1 MTEDTLR
8 HQLGTMATE
17 SVNAHTADIDR
28 VSTLEQV
35 RLMNA
40 EDLRVADAVAACDDD
55 IARIV
60 DAVAARMAGGGRL
73 IYVGAGTAGRM
84 GVLDASEIPPTFGLD
99 PSRVVGVIAGG
110 RHAIESSVE
119 DAEDRA
125 DIGAQDLDGLG
136 VGPTDAVI
144 GIAASGRTPYVIGAL
159 EHARTVGAFT
169 GALSCNAD
177 TAISA
182 AAEVGIE
189 VIVGPEVITGS
200 TRLKSGTAQKMVLN
214 MISTLTMIKLGKTYG
229 NLMVDVKAS
238 NEKLRRRS
246 ERLVMLATDT
256 DADTARRTLD
266 DVDQSVKT
274 AILAI
279 LTDLDPATATEL
291 LASHDGFLRAAIA
304 AAPIHQ

>member
-17 SVNAHTADIDR
+17 SVNDRTVEIDR
-28 VSTLEQV
+28 VSTLQQV

-40 EDLRVADAVAACDDD
+40 EDARVAEAVGACAED
-55 IARIV
+55 IARVV
-60 DAVAARMAGGGRL
+60 DAVAGRMAAGGRL

-99 PSRVVGVIAGG
+99 SSRVVGVIAGG
-110 RHAIESSVE
+110 REAIESSVE
-119 DAEDRA
+119 DAEDRG
-125 DIGAQDLDGLG
+125 DVGARDLEALA
-136 VGPTDAVI
+136 VGPDDAVI
-144 GIAASGRTPYVIGAL
+144 GIAASGRTPYVTGAL
-159 EHARTVGAFT
+159 EYARRVGAFT

-182 AAEVGIE
+182 TAEIGIE

-256 DADTARRTLD
+256 DAETARTTLD
-266 DVDQSVKT
+266 ACGQSVKT
-274 AILAI
+274 AILVI
-279 LTDLDPATATEL
+279 TTGLDPTTAADL
-291 LASHDGFLRAAIA
+291 LGREAGFLRTAIETA
-304 AAPIHQ
+304 RR